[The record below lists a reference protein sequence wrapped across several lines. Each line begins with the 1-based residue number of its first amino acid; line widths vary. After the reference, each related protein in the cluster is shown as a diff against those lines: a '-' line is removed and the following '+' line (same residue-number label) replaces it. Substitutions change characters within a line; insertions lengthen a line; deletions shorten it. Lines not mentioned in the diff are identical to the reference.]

1 MARQTHEEQAWQVM
15 RAVLHMQ
22 ATGTVP
28 DDPPRDAALWLGV
41 HSADV
46 HAQHMA
52 LEHLLQAVDQGEIRA
67 HDSLVRDAIHA
78 AVTRAHVPLVET
90 LYAHAPTLLAA
101 MEPGALLDMA
111 VTRMQATSV
120 SGQERHLHV
129 AFVTQHLLPRAPEL
143 GERVWRDMLWL
154 SLIHI

>member
-1 MARQTHEEQAWQVM
+1 
-15 RAVLHMQ
+15 
-22 ATGTVP
+22 
-28 DDPPRDAALWLGV
+28 
-41 HSADV
+41 
-46 HAQHMA
+46 MA

-129 AFVTQHLLPRAPEL
+129 AFVTQHLLPRAPSWASAY
-143 GERVWRDMLWL
+143 GATCCGP
-154 SLIHI
+154 S